1 MREVM
6 SRVKERENRPIVLAV
21 TALTSFDNSSFKKIY
36 GDDIENRAIEF
47 AKESFEAGLD
57 GVVCSVYESRK
68 IKEST
73 SDKFLTLTPGI
84 RPFGE
89 SSDDQKRVATLSDA
103 EDNLVD
109 FIVVGRPIYKAK
121 DPVKVVEKILQK
133 I

>member
-1 MREVM
+1 MGDAAQEIADLNIDMFNIHATAGVRAMREVM

-73 SDKFLTLTPGI
+73 SDKFLTLT
-84 RPFGE
+84 
-89 SSDDQKRVATLSDA
+89 AW
-103 EDNLVD
+103 
-109 FIVVGRPIYKAK
+109 Y
-121 DPVKVVEKILQK
+121 
-133 I
+133 